1 MATLP
6 AWPAAPAR
14 ATPAAA
20 PSAAPAASARAD
32 AGPAW
37 ILEDPRSQALRAEVE
52 QVAPSDAGV
61 LITGESGTGKEL
73 IARYLH
79 SRSPRSAAPFV
90 AVGCGAFSEA
100 LVDSEL
106 FGHEHGAF
114 PGAFGAQ
121 PGWFEEAHGGTIFLD
136 EVNDLPLAVQ
146 NKLLRVLQQREVV
159 RVGGRQPIP
168 IDVRVVAAA
177 SVDLQELVR
186 QQRFRKDLYY
196 RLNVVSLEVHTL
208 RERPGDIVPLARHF
222 IDAYSRRLG
231 YPRPQ
236 LTPAAERAL
245 RQSAWPGNVRELE
258 NTIHRTLLLGDG
270 RTLDAAD
277 LRLSGSGRPAA
288 PAEADPEPPHAPPA
302 GALTDAANPALPGLP
317 LLRQAVRQLCEAHVP
332 ALHQTVEDAL
342 LLEVFRWCHYSQSET
357 ARVLSLSRNVVRA
370 RLIRLGEVGAP
381 RRGAT
386 APGADAAPAPSAS
399 DTASESP
406 TP

>member
-14 ATPAAA
+14 AATATPAA
-20 PSAAPAASARAD
+20 PE
-32 AGPAW
+32 AGLAW
-37 ILEDPRSQALRAEVE
+37 IFEDPRSKALLAEVE

-106 FGHEHGAF
+106 FGHESGAF

-168 IDVRVVAAA
+168 IDVRIVAAA
-177 SVDLQELVR
+177 SVDLQALVL

-245 RQSAWPGNVRELE
+245 QQAPWPGNVRELE
-258 NTIHRTLLLGDG
+258 NTIHRTLLLGEG

-277 LRLSGSGRPAA
+277 LRLSGTARPGTEPEAPAPAA
-288 PAEADPEPPHAPPA
+288 PPQAPSPS
-302 GALTDAANPALPGLP
+302 PPGLP

-332 ALHQTVEDAL
+332 ALYQTVEDAV
-342 LLEVFRWCHYSQSET
+342 LLEVFRWCHYSQSEA
-357 ARVLSLSRNVVRA
+357 ARVLGLSRNVVRA

-381 RRGAT
+381 RRA
-386 APGADAAPAPSAS
+386 GADAGAPPAEFPS
-399 DTASESP
+399 DTDSESP
-406 TP
+406 SP

>member
-288 PAEADPEPPHAPPA
+288 PAEA
-302 GALTDAANPALPGLP
+302 
-317 LLRQAVRQLCEAHVP
+317 
-332 ALHQTVEDAL
+332 
-342 LLEVFRWCHYSQSET
+342 
-357 ARVLSLSRNVVRA
+357 
-370 RLIRLGEVGAP
+370 
-381 RRGAT
+381 
-386 APGADAAPAPSAS
+386 APAP
-399 DTASESP
+399 P
-406 TP
+406 HGGLL

>member
-6 AWPAAPAR
+6 AWPAVPAR
-14 ATPAAA
+14 ATAPPAA
-20 PSAAPAASARAD
+20 PPE
-32 AGPAW
+32 AGLAW
-37 ILEDPRSQALRAEVE
+37 IFEDPRSKALLAEVE

-90 AVGCGAFSEA
+90 AVGCGAFSES

-106 FGHEHGAF
+106 FGHENGAF

-159 RVGGRQPIP
+159 RVGGRQPLS
-168 IDVRVVAAA
+168 IDVRIVAAA
-177 SVDLQELVR
+177 SVDLQELVL

-222 IDAYSRRLG
+222 IDTYSLRLG

-236 LTPAAERAL
+236 LTTAAERAL
-245 RQSAWPGNVRELE
+245 QQAPWPGNVRELE
-258 NTIHRTLLLGDG
+258 NTIHRTLLLVDG

-277 LRLSGSGRPAA
+277 LRLSGPARPGT
-288 PAEADPEPPHAPPA
+288 EPEPHPAP
-302 GALTDAANPALPGLP
+302 GATAAREPVIPSAHGLP

-332 ALHQTVEDAL
+332 ALYQTVEDAV
-342 LLEVFRWCHYSQSET
+342 LLEVFRWCHYSQSEA
-357 ARVLSLSRNVVRA
+357 ARVLGLSRNVVRA

-381 RRGAT
+381 RRAG
-386 APGADAAPAPSAS
+386 GDAGLPPTEPEP
-399 DTASESP
+399 DTDTYIASESP
-406 TP
+406 SP